1 MKNDIVL
8 RSWQESAFKSLKGN
22 EYSGILAV
30 VTGGGKTIFGLHCY
44 NEAIKERPDIK
55 LIVVVPSQALRDQW
69 AVNISKYT
77 TIKSNEIGFSLKNP
91 KKICYVVINL
101 SFQKQYALIETS
113 NCLVIFD
120 ECHRYGTINNI
131 PFLSRKYF
139 GKVGLTATLERLYD
153 DGVESILKRFIG
165 DLIYE
170 YNINDAVNDGVV
182 TPFKL
187 INYKLPLIDS
197 EEHEINKINRSISI
211 AKREENE
218 EKIKF
223 LLLKRRRIL
232 NNSMYRVPTAVML
245 IKKHLMLKKIVFC
258 ESTLQADEIYLEL
271 KRLNLQVAIYHSKLS
286 QKKRLSNLVSFI
298 NGYCHTL
305 IGCKS
310 LDEGFDVPDIE
321 MAIIVSQTATNRQRI
336 QRIGRS
342 IRKSPN
348 KESSVVITLY
358 NSEDEERKLD
368 LELDDQE
375 LISKEWYYVNKME
388 NSAI

>member
-1 MKNDIVL
+1 
-8 RSWQESAFKSLKGN
+8 
-22 EYSGILAV
+22 
-30 VTGGGKTIFGLHCY
+30 
-44 NEAIKERPDIK
+44 
-55 LIVVVPSQALRDQW
+55 
-69 AVNISKYT
+69 
-77 TIKSNEIGFSLKNP
+77 
-91 KKICYVVINL
+91 
-101 SFQKQYALIETS
+101 
-113 NCLVIFD
+113 
-120 ECHRYGTINNI
+120 
-131 PFLSRKYF
+131 
-139 GKVGLTATLERLYD
+139 
-153 DGVESILKRFIG
+153 
-165 DLIYE
+165 
-170 YNINDAVNDGVV
+170 
-182 TPFKL
+182 
-187 INYKLPLIDS
+187 
-197 EEHEINKINRSISI
+197 
-211 AKREENE
+211 
-218 EKIKF
+218 
-223 LLLKRRRIL
+223 
-232 NNSMYRVPTAVML
+232 MYRVPTAVML

>member
-1 MKNDIVL
+1 MKYNIVL
-8 RSWQESAFKSLKGN
+8 RSWQESAFKSLKRNGYN
-22 EYSGILAV
+22 GILSV

-44 NEAIKERPDIK
+44 NEVVNENPDVK
-55 LIVVVPSQALRDQW
+55 LIVIVPSQALRDQW
-69 AVNISKYT
+69 AVNISRYT
-77 TIKSNEIGFSLKNP
+77 NIKPNEIGFSLKHA
-91 KKICYVVINL
+91 KKSCFVLINL
-101 SFQKQYALIETS
+101 SFQKHHSLLNTS
-113 NCLVIFD
+113 NYLVIFD
-120 ECHRYGTINNI
+120 ECHRYGTINNV
-131 PFLSRKYF
+131 PFLSKKYF
-139 GKVGLTATLERLYD
+139 GKIGLTATLERLYD
-153 DGVESILKRFIG
+153 DGVDAILKQYIG
-165 DLIYE
+165 ELIYE

-197 EEHEINKINRSISI
+197 EENEINKISRSLSI
-211 AKREENE
+211 ARREEND
-218 EKIKF
+218 EKIKY

-232 NNSMYRVPTAVML
+232 NNSTYRVPTAVML
-245 IKKHLMLKKIVFC
+245 INQNLMAKKIVFC
-258 ESTLQADEIYLEL
+258 ESTLQADEIYSEL

-342 IRKSPN
+342 IRKSKG

-368 LELDDQE
+368 LELDNQE

-388 NSAI
+388 NTAI